1 MEVLTVKTTKLF
13 LMLMLAMLLA
23 AGCVEDIE
31 RGTNRPPRVWFE
43 RSPAEGS
50 VVFSNSADFEWQASD
65 WDDDLGM
72 GAAYVRLDTVA
83 AGDDTWE
90 RIYDNVYQILDLPDS
105 TYNFRVR
112 IVDPRDAETIITRN
126 FTVRFDPH
134 WPVIDSLIAPPAKAP
149 KQDFTA
155 NYIIYAHDIAPSGL
169 TGEGDPETLPWPDA
183 RAASPPESLM
193 FWVRM
198 VGPGCFENEEFD
210 FTYGATYASGE
221 TTTGAYFTY
230 SVSIPGAQCSG
241 KYTFRGKVR
250 DRAGNVTPEIV
261 ASFEVPK

>member
-1 MEVLTVKTTKLF
+1 
-13 LMLMLAMLLA
+13 MLALAALLV
-23 AGCVEDIE
+23 AGCVEEIE
-31 RGTNRPPRVWFE
+31 RGENMPPRVWFE
-43 RSPAEGS
+43 RSPSEGA
-50 VVFSNSADFEWQASD
+50 VVFSNAAEFEWRASD

-72 GAAYVRLDTVA
+72 GAAYVKLDTVN
-83 AGDDTWE
+83 AGEDEWE
-90 RIYDNVYQILDLPDS
+90 RVYDNVFSILDLPDS

-112 IVDPRDAETIITRN
+112 IVDPREAETIITRN

-134 WPVIDSLIAPPAKAP
+134 WPVIDSLIAPPAKAQ

-155 NYIIYAHDIAPSGL
+155 NYVIYAHDIAPSGL
-169 TGEGDPETLPWPDA
+169 TGEHDPETLPWPQA

-198 VGPGCFENEEFD
+198 VGPGCFDNEEFD
-210 FTYGATYASGE
+210 FVYGATYEPGGGSA
-221 TTTGAYFTY
+221 TGAYFTY
-230 SVSIPGAQCSG
+230 SVSIPGATCSG
-241 KYTFRGKVR
+241 KYTFRAKVR